1 MTGRRLH
8 RIVAGAVAGAMIA
21 SCGITGLH
29 GNGDDNYYSA
39 FVNFRGQEWLY
50 SAPAVMIVDTLRDS
64 VARSGTLVLS
74 LRHSDA
80 YEYSNIWLELSRPV
94 NDTVVRRDTFNL
106 LLADDFGRWYGR
118 GSGPSLQLTDT
129 LYTDFTLRRGDTLTL
144 RHIMRVDTLAN
155 IEQAGIVYYPK
166 E

>member
-50 SAPAVMIVDTLRDS
+50 SEPAVMIVDTLRD
-64 VARSGTLVLS
+64 RSLKNNTEPTRLGMIS
-74 LRHSDA
+74 
-80 YEYSNIWLELSRPV
+80 
-94 NDTVVRRDTFNL
+94 F
-106 LLADDFGRWYGR
+106 
-118 GSGPSLQLTDT
+118 T
-129 LYTDFTLRRGDTLTL
+129 LYF
-144 RHIMRVDTLAN
+144 
-155 IEQAGIVYYPK
+155 
-166 E
+166 